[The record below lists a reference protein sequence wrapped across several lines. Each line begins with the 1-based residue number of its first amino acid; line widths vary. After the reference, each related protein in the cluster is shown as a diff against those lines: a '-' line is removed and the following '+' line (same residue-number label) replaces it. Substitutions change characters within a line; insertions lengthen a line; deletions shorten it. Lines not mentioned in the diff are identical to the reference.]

1 MSGEKGL
8 KTITI
13 VTGLSGS
20 GKTTV
25 IKAYKDREAF
35 CIDNMPIVMIP
46 SMIRMFDELYD
57 DVSGF
62 EPPQKVVLGVDC
74 RDVHI
79 ETHYEPIK
87 KDLERQGIR
96 LEIIFIEANDNVLI
110 RRFSETRRPHP
121 LAAKGDILS
130 ALKEE
135 RRMMEPLRDDAT
147 AVIDSTHSNVHEL
160 RARIFDLTDSWAEER
175 VAPQVTVLS
184 FGFKYGLPLHA
195 DLVFD
200 VRFLP
205 NPYFVTELR
214 KKTGENQE
222 VADYVLSSE
231 LALKF
236 VDLVTELL
244 KFSLPQYRRE
254 GKAYLT
260 VAIGCTGGRHRSVAL
275 AIELEKRLNGFEES
289 YPVLLRHRD
298 IER

>member
-1 MSGEKGL
+1 MAENHNHRHRAF
-8 KTITI
+8 
-13 VTGLSGS
+13 GS

-25 IKAYKDREAF
+25 IKAYKDRDAF
-35 CIDNMPIVMIP
+35 CIDNMPIIMIP
-46 SMIRMFDELYD
+46 SLIQVFSGLEP

-62 EPPQKVVLGVDC
+62 VPPKKVVLGVDC
-74 RDVHI
+74 RDVHLD
-79 ETHYEPIK
+79 TQYESIK
-87 KDLERQGIR
+87 KDLAEQGIG
-96 LEIIFIEANDNVLI
+96 LEIIFIEANENVLI
-110 RRFSETRRPHP
+110 QRFSETRRPHP
-121 LAAKGDILS
+121 LASEGDILS

-147 AVIDSTHSNVHEL
+147 AVIDSSHSNVHEL

-175 VAPQVTVLS
+175 VTPQVTVLS

-205 NPYFVTELR
+205 NPYFVPELR
-214 KKTGENQE
+214 DKTGENRDVSE
-222 VADYVLSSE
+222 YVMTTDP
-231 LALKF
+231 AKKF
-236 VDLVTELL
+236 IELVTELL
-244 KFSLPQYRRE
+244 KFSLPQYRQE

-275 AIELEKRLNGFEES
+275 AIEIEKRLKQFGES